1 MLQIEPLF
9 LIHIDYYFYI
19 KFVVS
24 GQCIL
29 GGQYGEGRRET
40 VGKRKDILVTECQQN
55 NQV

>member
-40 VGKRKDILVTECQQN
+40 VGKRKDILVTECQ
-55 NQV
+55 